1 MLLQKARFFCI
12 KIKSKLLDIIGNK
25 LVREKLFT
33 IRCSLFVFIQ

>member
-1 MLLQKARFFCI
+1 MKDGLIELSSHA
-12 KIKSKLLDIIGNK
+12 KLIDIIGNK